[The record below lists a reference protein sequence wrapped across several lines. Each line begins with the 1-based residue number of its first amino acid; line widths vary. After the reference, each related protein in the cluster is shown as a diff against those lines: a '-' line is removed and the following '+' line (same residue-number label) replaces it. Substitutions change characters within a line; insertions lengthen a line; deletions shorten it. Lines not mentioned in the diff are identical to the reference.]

1 MRAFRLSTVADGNGE
16 LHIKLP
22 AGTTGP
28 VEVILLLPEA
38 EPASADLSVPQPAT
52 TPLEQFDAFLR
63 HLDSQPRFVRSQAD
77 IDRYLQEE
85 RDSWGEP

>member
-1 MRAFRLSTVADGNGE
+1 MRAFKLTTVADGNGE
-16 LHIKLP
+16 LHIRLP

-38 EPASADLSVPQPAT
+38 EPASAAPDPAAS
-52 TPLEQFDAFLR
+52 PLEQFDAFLR
-63 HLDSQPRFVRSQAD
+63 YLDSQPRFVRSKED